1 MRASLI
7 LCAVLLPIL
16 FWAAYH
22 YYHDRHRPEPLGH
35 LLLSLA
41 SGAAAFFAASGWYL
55 ALNRFGLHHD
65 AYALAAA
72 NDYLGLLLYAVA
84 GIGFGEEFC
93 KMLPFLLIVLRFRA
107 FDEPMDGLVYGSFIA
122 LGFALAENLSYLSFL
137 SDQQAYARG
146 FAGPLV
152 HIVFASVWAYP
163 TGCAWLS
170 GTRFWGTAALSL
182 GAAALLHGVYDFI
195 AIGFAQNAL
204 LAAALIVCAVWVWRL
219 RLMQTLHA
227 AYRVRPP

>member
-1 MRASLI
+1 M
-7 LCAVLLPIL
+7 LPVL

-22 YYHDRHRPEPLGH
+22 YYHDRHRPEPLG
-35 LLLSLA
+35 LLVLSLV
-41 SGAAAFFAASGWYL
+41 SGGAAFFAAAGWYW
-55 ALNRFGLHHD
+55 ALDKLGLHQD
-65 AYALAAA
+65 PYLLAAGD
-72 NDYLGLLLYAVA
+72 DYLGLMLYAIL
-84 GIGFGEEFC
+84 GIGLGEELC
-93 KMLPFLLIVLRFRA
+93 KMLPFVLIVLRLRA

-170 GTRFWGTAALSL
+170 GRGLARTAALSL
-182 GAAALLHGVYDFI
+182 GAAACLHGVYDFI
-195 AIGFAQNAL
+195 AIGFAPNAL
-204 LAAALIVCAVWVWRL
+204 LAAALLVGALWVWRL
-219 RLMQTLHA
+219 RLMRTLSA
-227 AYRVRPP
+227 AYGLRPP

>member
-1 MRASLI
+1 MV
-7 LCAVLLPIL
+7 LCAILLPVL

-41 SGAAAFFAASGWYL
+41 SGGAAFFVAAGWYATL
-55 ALNRFGLHHD
+55 SRFGLNYD

-72 NDYLGLLLYAVA
+72 NDYLGLLLYAILA
-84 GIGFGEEFC
+84 IGLGEELC
-93 KMLPFLLIVLRFRA
+93 KMLPFLIIVLRLKS

-122 LGFALAENLSYLSFL
+122 LGFALAENLNYLAFL
-137 SDQQAYARG
+137 TDQQAFARG

-170 GTRFWGTAALSL
+170 SKGLWRTAALSL
-182 GAAALLHGVYDFI
+182 GVAALLHGIYDFI
-195 AIGFAQNAL
+195 AIGFAHNAL
-204 LAAALIVCAVWVWRL
+204 LAAAILVCAVWVWRL
-219 RLMQTLHA
+219 RLIRALHT
-227 AYRVRPP
+227 AYGLRRP